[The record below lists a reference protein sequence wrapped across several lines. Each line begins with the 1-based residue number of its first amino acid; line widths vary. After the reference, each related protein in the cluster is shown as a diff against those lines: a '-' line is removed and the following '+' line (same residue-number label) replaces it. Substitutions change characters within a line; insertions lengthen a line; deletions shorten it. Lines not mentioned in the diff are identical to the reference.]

1 MTQFSSVPQV
11 LLGIKDRQ
19 EVMANLGIESFQ
31 TWNDPRTDNVQ
42 LEVRYEQGNKKKF
55 ELSPEF
61 IEDYGI
67 EDVLVL
73 LHP

>member
-1 MTQFSSVPQV
+1 MTQFSSAHHQ
-11 LLGIKDRQ
+11 LQAIKDHQ

-31 TWNDPRTDNVQ
+31 TWDDPRTDNVQ
-42 LEVRYEQGNKKKF
+42 LEVRYQQGNKKKF

-61 IEDYGI
+61 VKDYGI